1 MAKKKLA
8 DVADEVVLA
17 DGTELTVSDADAGEI
32 ASVIADLEASD
43 AKREAYAEQPA
54 ETTAEGVS
62 AEIKGKK
69 EKAPRAPR
77 LSLVTH
83 KASDIIASSG
93 ASIGG
98 IVLTTGG
105 ERLEGEALTAI
116 DRLDKKTREKAVNLV
131 TSMASGKRPSVYT
144 VQAIKAL
151 RSSGGTL
158 SLKGLVDYYLTQCSY
173 KPGTA
178 RRQASEMFALFP
190 AFRIASK
197 EAGKGTPL
205 VLNEESIVLRY
216 IETAPAAAPAATAAA

>member
-83 KASDIIASSG
+83 KASDIIASSS

>member
-8 DVADEVVLA
+8 DVADEIVLA
-17 DGTELTVSDADAGEI
+17 DGDELTVSEAAGSELDT
-32 ASVIADLEASD
+32 VIADLEASD

-69 EKAPRAPR
+69 EKAVRTPR

-83 KASDIIASSG
+83 KASDIIAASG
-93 ASIGG
+93 AAIGG
-98 IVLTTGG
+98 IVLTTDGSK
-105 ERLEGEALTAI
+105 LEGELLSAV
-116 DRLDKKTREKAVNLV
+116 DKLDKKTREKAVNLV
-131 TSMASGKRPSVYT
+131 TSMAASKRPSVYT
-144 VQAIKAL
+144 VQAVKAL
-151 RSSGGTL
+151 RNAGGTL

-190 AFRIASK
+190 VFRIASK

-205 VLNEESIVLRY
+205 VLNEESVVLRY